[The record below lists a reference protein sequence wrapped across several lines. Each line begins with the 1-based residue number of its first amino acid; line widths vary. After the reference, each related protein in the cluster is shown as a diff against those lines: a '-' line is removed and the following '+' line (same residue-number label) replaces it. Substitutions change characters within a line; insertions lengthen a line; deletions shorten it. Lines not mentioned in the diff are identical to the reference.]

1 MKIRLTESKFRYMIA
16 EMVKQVLL
24 EAQMSLDDVY
34 NKHYNGIDKDLF
46 LAAVNADPTSKRT
59 DDGKII
65 GKGVYT
71 GWIMQLAKN
80 RKWRPENSE
89 ETTELLTQ
97 FASYSKKNQLP
108 QGTDIG
114 KIKSLEELRAFLESI
129 TPRQTRSEIKGGAE
143 KVYEDEDWLIIV
155 PHTEETAILYGRQT
169 TWCTAATTSKNRFND
184 YNNKGTLYI
193 IINQKDPGE
202 KYQIFF
208 AHNEPHFVECRD
220 CYNNSIPPMAIG
232 LSAGVLNFYRSK
244 NLSLY
249 SYSSVEYFGGDRY
262 IAYDDIE
269 RGYCIINNQYEP
281 LSDYY
286 KELVDVGY
294 NIACGRRYGE
304 DYTYINCNGIP
315 LCNDKFFLY
324 GTFEIYR
331 NITTEPLA
339 LVDKDPGVVNLL
351 KTDGTYFF
359 SNDYVHIEPTIG
371 IRGVIVVYVD
381 YEQAILLDVHREQ
394 PTHNKIYKEI
404 YEHNREL
411 GTFEVIDEN
420 GKEYIIYADGRL
432 FQDTNDGEDG
442 VVHLKIR
449 SW

>member
-16 EMVKQVLL
+16 EMVKEVLL

-65 GKGVYT
+65 GKGNYI

-80 RKWRPENSE
+80 GKWRPENSE

-129 TPRQTRSEIKGGAE
+129 TPRQTRSEIKQGAE
-143 KVYEDEDWLIIV
+143 KVYEDEEWVIIV
-155 PHTEETAILYGRQT
+155 PHTEEASCIYGKGT
-169 TWCTAATTSKNRFND
+169 TWCTAATSSQNRFD
-184 YNNKGTLYI
+184 SYNKKGTLYI
-193 IINQKDPGE
+193 IINRKDPDE

-208 AHNEPHFVECRD
+208 AKNESQFVECRD
-220 CYNNSIPPMAIG
+220 CYNNSIPPMGIG
-232 LSAGVLNFYRSK
+232 FSEGVLNFYRSK
-244 NLSLY
+244 KLSLY
-249 SYSSVEYFGGDRY
+249 SYSIIEYFGGDRY
-262 IAYDDIE
+262 LAYDEIE

-315 LCNDKFFLY
+315 LCNDEFVIYDKFD
-324 GTFEIYR
+324 IYR

-339 LVDKDPGVVNLL
+339 LVGKDLGVMNLL

-359 SNDYVHIEPTIG
+359 SNDYASIEPTIG

-394 PTHNKIYKEI
+394 PTHNKIYKAI
-404 YEHNREL
+404 NLHNREL

-420 GKEYIIYADGRL
+420 DKEYIIYADGRL
-432 FQDTNDGEDG
+432 FQDTNDGEGG

-449 SW
+449 SL